1 MTQSANPLKQFFRQP
16 AIYLRLPSGGDFWP
30 RGSLNMPA
38 NSELP
43 VYPMTA
49 IDEITYRTPDALYN
63 GQAVI
68 NVIQSCIPNIVDAWD
83 TPGIDLNAILVA
95 IRIASYGHS
104 MDLSTTCPACEH
116 EGEYSADLRS
126 VLDTLKSGDF
136 HQGITHGDL
145 EIQFQPMDY
154 RRQNETNHL
163 QFEQQKN
170 IQMIQMSELSDDQK
184 IAELNKSLQRITE
197 LTIDALKWSIASIR
211 TPQALVTEPEY
222 IHEFLSNCDRKL
234 FAHIKEHIIQLRDAS
249 EIKPLQIECSECH
262 TKYQQMISLD
272 QASFFVDAS

>member
-30 RGSLNMPA
+30 KGSLNMPA

-68 NVIQSCIPNIVDAWD
+68 NVIQSCIPSIVDAWA

-104 MDLSTTCPACEH
+104 MDLTTKCPSCSH
-116 EGEYSADLRS
+116 EGDYSVDLRS
-126 VLDTLKSGDF
+126 VLDTLKPGDF
-136 HQGITHGDL
+136 HQSISHGDL
-145 EIQFQPMDY
+145 EIQFHPMDY

-170 IQMIQMSELSDDQK
+170 IQMIQMSDLSDDQK

-211 TPQALVTEPEY
+211 TTQALVTEPEY

-234 FAHIKEHIIQLRDAS
+234 FTQIKEHIIQLRDAS
-249 EIKPLQIECSECH
+249 EIKPLTIECEECH
-262 TKYQQMISLD
+262 IKYQQMVSLD